1 MEVRW
6 IEVINKNNNKTVE
19 KRIKNKIKVELK
31 KLEFK
36 HSYNGTNYLIETIY
50 ILYTLKMYY
59 NFNLEKDIYPIVV
72 KKYGTSSNNIKNN
85 IENAI
90 EKMFYD
96 CDEKILE
103 DYIDDYDFSKPKP
116 KMIIR
121 AVLKRIND
129 L

>member
-1 MEVRW
+1 M
-6 IEVINKNNNKTVE
+6 IEV
-19 KRIKNKIKVELK
+19 
-31 KLEFK
+31 
-36 HSYNGTNYLIETIY
+36 IY

-59 NFNLEKDIYPIVV
+59 NFNLEKDIYPIIV

-103 DYIDDYDFSKPKP
+103 DYIDDYDFSKPKS